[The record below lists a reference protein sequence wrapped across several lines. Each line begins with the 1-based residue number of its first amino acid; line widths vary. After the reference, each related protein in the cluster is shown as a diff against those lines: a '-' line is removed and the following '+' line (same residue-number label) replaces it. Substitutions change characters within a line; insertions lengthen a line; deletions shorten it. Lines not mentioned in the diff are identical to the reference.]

1 MFSYLSHAL
10 ALSHVRWIR
19 YFFAGRTAVRLSVLF
34 LPSDPMFIKSNSTFE
49 CSNGWQNLRKL
60 VVLPCS
66 RLLLDTLAFLIVSR
80 RQWNFPEYCIIE
92 TSQAFKLELR
102 LCINWRLALE
112 LTCQLPSIFHI
123 TPIEPLIFN
132 NEPRR
137 VWPQWPGSGNLIAAG
152 IIKQFEEHT
161 PTPNMS
167 RYHRGRGAGS
177 PTNPAGPVYGVI
189 STLDDATP
197 SPADFAR

>member
-66 RLLLDTLAFLIVSR
+66 RLLLDTLAFLIVSLLLFYMFLSAFPR
-80 RQWNFPEYCIIE
+80 KFSFEWNFNYMIVVFCTLFFYLNSAFVCGVSSILYSFVHYIYSLKYMVWSLHWLG
-92 TSQAFKLELR
+92 TS
-102 LCINWRLALE
+102 
-112 LTCQLPSIFHI
+112 
-123 TPIEPLIFN
+123 
-132 NEPRR
+132 
-137 VWPQWPGSGNLIAAG
+137 
-152 IIKQFEEHT
+152 
-161 PTPNMS
+161 
-167 RYHRGRGAGS
+167 
-177 PTNPAGPVYGVI
+177 
-189 STLDDATP
+189 
-197 SPADFAR
+197 